1 MSRATTIQHQRISSP
16 TAKKRAVIVI
26 ALSVL
31 AVAILIYVSMA
42 SIFPPSVKIEPS
54 PGSNDVPVDTQLKVS
69 TSWLRGSIKD
79 IRVKETALDPTGAPI
94 GEREIEGTLKDGIFV
109 TTSGEPLLRPDSR
122 YDITVNSKLT
132 DFTMTGP
139 RSRDVTEHATFQT
152 IITPAPI
159 FTKELQVVQMGEPI
173 AIEFNTP
180 IESFSYEINPQLS
193 SNSHVDETNPT
204 KAFIVFDG
212 YEQGQK
218 YDLTITGATANN
230 GANLQHPYTQKI
242 ATTDPLKVIFV
253 PGDGESGVSLGE
265 RPTLTFSE
273 EVRNPELAESLLT
286 VEPSTLGGWDWVA
299 PDKVEFRPLQNW
311 TQGAKITIRL
321 KGGTNAFRSKSG
333 SFLRQDV
340 ESSFTAKPS
349 KMIDVDLTAQRVTLY
364 DNDQQVKSIVCSSGS
379 MATPS
384 LTGTYAVYAKADKVD
399 MRGEGYLAPNVPWV
413 LMFNG
418 DYTIHG
424 NYWAT
429 SFGTPTSH
437 GCVGLPLPDA
447 EYLYNWTPIGTIVAI
462 HY

>member
-1 MSRATTIQHQRISSP
+1 MSRATTIQHQSTSSSM
-16 TAKKRAVIVI
+16 AKKRAVIVI

-31 AVAILIYVSMA
+31 AVAILAYICLA
-42 SIFPPSVKIEPS
+42 AIFPPSVKIDPS
-54 PGSNDVPVDTQLKVS
+54 PGSNDVPVDSQLKVS
-69 TSWLRGSIKD
+69 TSWFRGSIND
-79 IRVKETALDPTGAPI
+79 VSVKETTLDPTGAPV
-94 GEREIEGTLKDGIFV
+94 GVRNVEGTLKDGIFV
-109 TTSGEPLLRPDSR
+109 TTSGEPLLRTDSR
-122 YDITVNSKLT
+122 YDITVNGELT

-139 RSRDVTEHATFQT
+139 RSRDVTEHASFQT

-180 IESFSYEINPQLS
+180 IESFSYEINPKLS
-193 SNSHVDETNPT
+193 SSSHVDETNPT

-218 YDLTITGATANN
+218 YDLTITGVIANN

-265 RPTLTFSE
+265 RPSLNFSE
-273 EVRNPELAESLLT
+273 EIRNPELAESLLT
-286 VEPSTLGGWDWVA
+286 VEPSTLGAWDWVA

-333 SFLRQDV
+333 SYLRQDV
-340 ESSFTAKPS
+340 ESSFTTKPS
-349 KMIDVDLTAQRVTLY
+349 KMIDVDLTAQRVTLF
-364 DNDQQVKSIVCSSGS
+364 DNDQLVKTMTCSSGS

-384 LTGTYAVYAKADKVD
+384 LTGTYAVYAKAAKID
-399 MRGEGYLAPNVPWV
+399 MRGEGYVAPNVPWV

-437 GCVGLPLPDA
+437 GCVGLPLPEA

>member
-1 MSRATTIQHQRISSP
+1 M
-16 TAKKRAVIVI
+16 AKKRAVIVI

-31 AVAILIYVSMA
+31 AVAILAYICLA
-42 SIFPPSVKIEPS
+42 AIFPPSVKIDPS
-54 PGSNDVPVDTQLKVS
+54 PGSNDVPVDSQLKVS
-69 TSWLRGSIKD
+69 TSWFRGSIND
-79 IRVKETALDPTGAPI
+79 VSVKETTLDPTGAPV
-94 GEREIEGTLKDGIFV
+94 GVRNVEGTLKDGIFV
-109 TTSGEPLLRPDSR
+109 TTSGEPLLRTDSR
-122 YDITVNSKLT
+122 YDITVNGELT

-139 RSRDVTEHATFQT
+139 RSRDVTEHASFQT

-180 IESFSYEINPQLS
+180 IESFSYEINPKLS
-193 SNSHVDETNPT
+193 SSSHVDETNPT

-218 YDLTITGATANN
+218 YDLTITGVIANN

-265 RPTLTFSE
+265 RPSLNFSE
-273 EVRNPELAESLLT
+273 EIRNPELAESLLT
-286 VEPSTLGGWDWVA
+286 VEPSTLGAWDWVA

-333 SFLRQDV
+333 SYLRQDV
-340 ESSFTAKPS
+340 ESSFTTKPS
-349 KMIDVDLTAQRVTLY
+349 KMIDVDLTAQRVTLF
-364 DNDQQVKSIVCSSGS
+364 DNDQLVKTMTCSSGS

-384 LTGTYAVYAKADKVD
+384 LTGTYAVYAKAAKID
-399 MRGEGYLAPNVPWV
+399 MRGEGYVAPNVPWV

-437 GCVGLPLPDA
+437 GCVGLPLPEA

>member
-1 MSRATTIQHQRISSP
+1 MAR
-16 TAKKRAVIVI
+16 KRAVIVI
-26 ALSVL
+26 ALAML
-31 AVAILIYVSMA
+31 AVAILAYISLA
-42 SIFPPSVKIEPS
+42 AIFPPSIKIDPS
-54 PGSNDVPVDTQLKVS
+54 PGSNDIPVDSRLKVS
-69 TSWLRGSIKD
+69 TSWLRGD
-79 IRVKETALDPTGAPI
+79 ITDVRVKETTLDPTGAPL
-94 GEREIEGTLKDGIFV
+94 GTREVDGALKDGVFV
-109 TTSGEPLLRPDSR
+109 TASGEPLLRTDSR
-122 YDITVNSKLT
+122 YEITVTGTLT
-132 DFTMTGP
+132 DLTMTGP
-139 RSRDVTEHATFQT
+139 HSREVTEQSTFQT

-159 FTKELQVVQMGEPI
+159 FTKEIQVVQMGEPI

-193 SNSHVDETNPT
+193 SSSHVDETNPT
-204 KAFIVFDG
+204 KAFIVFEG

-218 YDLTITGATANN
+218 YDLTVTGATADN
-230 GANLQHPYTQKI
+230 GAGLQHPYTQKI

-273 EVRNPELAESLLT
+273 EIRNPELAESLLT
-286 VEPSTLGGWDWVA
+286 IEPSTLGAWDWVS

-321 KGGTNAFRSKSG
+321 KGGTEAFRSKSG

-340 ESSFTAKPS
+340 ESSFTTKPS

-364 DNDQQVKSIVCSSGS
+364 DNDQQVKSMVCSSGS
-379 MATPS
+379 LATPS
-384 LTGTYAVYAKADKVD
+384 LTGTYAVYAKAEKVD

>member
-1 MSRATTIQHQRISSP
+1 MSRATTIQHQGISSP
-16 TAKKRAVIVI
+16 SAKKRAVIVI

-31 AVAILIYVSMA
+31 AVAILAYISMA
-42 SIFPPSVKIEPS
+42 AIFPPAVKIDPS
-54 PGSNDVPVDTQLKVS
+54 PGSNDVPVDSQLKVS

-79 IRVKETALDPTGAPI
+79 VSVKEISLDPTGASM
-94 GEREIEGTLKDGIFV
+94 GVRDIEGSLKDGIFV
-109 TTSGEPLLRPDSR
+109 TTSGEPLLRTDSR
-122 YDITVNSKLT
+122 YDITVNGELT
-132 DFTMTGP
+132 DLTLTGP
-139 RSRDVTEHATFQT
+139 QTRDVTEHASFQT

-193 SNSHVDETNPT
+193 SSSHVDETNPT

-218 YDLTITGATANN
+218 YDLTITGAIASN
-230 GANLQHPYTQKI
+230 GANLQHPYTQKV
-242 ATTDPLKVIFV
+242 ATTNPLKVVFV

-265 RPTLTFSE
+265 RPSLNFSE
-273 EVRNPELAESLLT
+273 EIRNPELAESLLA
-286 VEPSTLGGWDWVA
+286 VEPSTLGAWDWVA
-299 PDKVEFRPLQNW
+299 PDKVEFKPLQNW

-340 ESSFTAKPS
+340 ESSFTTKPS
-349 KMIDVDLTAQRVTLY
+349 KMIDVDLTAQRVTLF
-364 DNDQQVKSIVCSSGS
+364 DNDQQVKTMTCSSGS
-379 MATPS
+379 LATPS
-384 LTGTYAVYAKADKVD
+384 LTGTYAVYAKAEKID
-399 MRGEGYLAPNVPWV
+399 MRGEGYVAPNVPWV